1 MIRVTED
8 FQLREQIILRDHLA
22 MERTKLAN
30 ERTLLSY
37 IRTSLY
43 LLLGGLALIGL
54 KNNQDLIRLGYVS
67 ISMSVI
73 LLVIGV
79 YRFHQLKRYL
89 KRIYVDNDGRIEL
102 KQENEG

>member
-1 MIRVTED
+1 MKIKSIYKFTED
-8 FQLREQIILRDHLA
+8 FENKEAIILRDHLA

-54 KNNQDLIRLGYVS
+54 KEISDLKVVGYIS

-73 LLVIGV
+73 FLIIGIMR
-79 YRFHQLKRYL
+79 YFQLKKHL
-89 KRIYVDNDGRIEL
+89 KTFFPKE
-102 KQENEG
+102 Q